1 MYSKIRIVVNNL
13 LLYLRSLF
21 VSSYLSLL
29 LYLLDLFFVSSYLNL
44 LLYLLNLFFVS
55 CYLNLSLY
63 LPNLFFV
70 SSYLSL
76 CFIFS
81 ISLMCPFTPIFCFI
95 FSISFRFRVLL
106 PQSFALSFFSF
117 ESRSLK
123 ILILS
128 CLSHL
133 LCCTVISIIFNIFC
147 ISFSHQNTS
156 TLLLLI
162 LYFFFVSRY
171 LSHKIF
177 FLQYIVLK
185 QSLFALS
192 SLFLSLF
199 YMSNN
204 CHI

>member
-29 LYLLDLFFVSSYLNL
+29 LYLLDLFFVS
-44 LLYLLNLFFVS
+44 

-63 LPNLFFV
+63 LLNLFSV

-128 CLSHL
+128 CLSLL

-156 TLLLLI
+156 TFC
-162 LYFFFVSRY
+162 Y
-171 LSHKIF
+171 
-177 FLQYIVLK
+177 
-185 QSLFALS
+185 
-192 SLFLSLF
+192 LF
-199 YMSNN
+199 YISFSYPDTSVTKSFFYS
-204 CHI
+204 I